1 MAYKTLR
8 SPNLLPTTVI
18 GNLIAGVLAAGL
30 AVAGLFFVA
39 IALIAATLL
48 GSAFALRIWW
58 AIRRVRAQRDE
69 DVIEGSYSV
78 EPSQVERI
86 PADTVTR
93 QSKYPFTK

>member
-18 GNLIAGVLAAGL
+18 GNLIAGVL

-78 EPSQVERI
+78 EPSQLERI